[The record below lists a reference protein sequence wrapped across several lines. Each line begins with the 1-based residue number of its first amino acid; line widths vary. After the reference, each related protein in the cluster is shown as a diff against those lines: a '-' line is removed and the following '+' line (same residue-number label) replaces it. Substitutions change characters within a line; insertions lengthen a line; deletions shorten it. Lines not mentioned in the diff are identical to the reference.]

1 MPQPP
6 TTHVPPQNIEAEES
20 VLGAMLVAEPALTR
34 VIDEVKLNA
43 ADFYLDRHREIFGA
57 IHDLY
62 AASKPVDELS
72 VSEALTQHNKIDS
85 AGGKHY
91 VSELAAK
98 VPAAG
103 NAKHYAEIV
112 QQNSLLRRLLT
123 AGQEIQGWVNERDGE
138 PRELSE
144 RAEKMLFEVAH
155 KEQASDFRLLSEILH
170 DEVDRLEKLSTG
182 ELEMTGT
189 PSGFRDIDAITGG
202 FQPGNL
208 IIVAARPAMG
218 KSALV
223 ANIAE
228 NVAVKAN
235 KPVAFFSLE
244 MSEVELAQRFIAC
257 RARISGDKLRK
268 GQVAERDWPK
278 VVRACNELEE
288 APLWFDDSSD
298 LGILDLRA
306 KARRLHAQE
315 QDRGGLGL
323 IILDYM
329 QLMRS
334 DDHRANRVEQVGQIS
349 RGLKILARELE
360 VPVVAIS
367 QLSRAPE
374 QRTPPKPQLSD
385 LRESGQIEQDA
396 DVVAFL
402 FRQDYYR
409 DPDEEPD
416 GLADVIIAKHRN
428 GPIGTRSLVFLDRF
442 PKFADYSGQEQPI
455 EQPASEEPPPFE
467 DAAAAGPEF

>member
-20 VLGAMLVAEPALTR
+20 VLGAMLVAEPTLTR

-43 ADFYLDRHREIFGA
+43 TDFYLDKHREIFA
-57 IHDLY
+57 VIHDLY
-62 AASKPVDELS
+62 AVSKPVDELS
-72 VSEALTQHNKIDS
+72 VSEALTQRNKIEE
-85 AGGKHY
+85 GGGRHY
-91 VSELAAK
+91 ISELAAK
-98 VPAAG
+98 VPAAA

-112 QQNSLLRRLLT
+112 QQNSLLRRLLG

-144 RAEKMLFEVAH
+144 RAEKLLFEVAH
-155 KEQASDFRLLSEILH
+155 KEQASDFRVLGDILH

-182 ELEMTGT
+182 EIELTGT
-189 PSGFRDIDAITGG
+189 PSGFRDIDAVTGG

-228 NVAVKAN
+228 NVAVKQGQ
-235 KPVAFFSLE
+235 PVAFFSLE

-268 GQVAERDWPK
+268 GQVKKDFSK
-278 VVRACNELEE
+278 VIRACNELAE

-315 QDRGGLGL
+315 QERGGLGL
-323 IILDYM
+323 IILDYI

-402 FRQDYYR
+402 YRDDYYR

-428 GPIGTRSLVFLDRF
+428 GPIGTKKLVFLDRF
-442 PKFADYSGQEQPI
+442 PKFADHAHQEAPI
-455 EQPASEEPPPFE
+455 EQPAGEEPPFA
-467 DAAAAGPEF
+467 DTAAAGPEF